1 LILSGGATAAAL
13 TAGAAFPLR
22 CNGKF
27 YPGAAIAGVPV
38 GGLTR
43 EEARA
48 AIQTRVDG
56 FTRSAVTYVY
66 QNRTWHFSADEL
78 GVSIDIDAAIEQAW
92 AYGRDEGLTDRYEA
106 LLDRRNFAQPLI
118 TRVDSARLDAAL
130 ADVAG
135 DIHLE
140 PVDATFGM
148 AGTEITITP
157 ERTGRTLDV
166 TAAREQTLKGMV
178 DLEPITVMLRVSID
192 PAAVTAEDLEPSRAE
207 AARLISGGVTLRYRD
222 DTWEVDRDALA
233 RSIMIPADIVN
244 ARPEL
249 DPATLAII
257 LQPIADEL
265 YRAPVNAEIGWNNG
279 VYAVSESRAGRAID
293 VQALA
298 ERVIEAAGE
307 DGDREVEIPAQKLV
321 PEIDSENLD
330 ALGIVGLMAEGA
342 SSYAGS
348 ATERAIN
355 VEVSAEKVNHAVIP
369 PGGSLSFLDAVGKIS
384 VDAGFV
390 EGKIIADG
398 WYASDIGG
406 GVCQVSTTVYRAAL
420 LAGLP
425 FAEWHPHG
433 FRVGFYE
440 LDGWPAGMDAAIYQP
455 NNDGEWALDL
465 IVTNP
470 TDAWIL
476 LQMTTADQVV
486 TASLYGPDT
495 GYQVELSDVELSNP
509 TEPSAPLER
518 KSADLP
524 AGERQQTQQA
534 QPGITATLVRRVM
547 QDGELVSEDT
557 FVSVYAPVADAFVV
571 GTGS

>member
-1 LILSGGATAAAL
+1 
-13 TAGAAFPLR
+13 
-22 CNGKF
+22 
-27 YPGAAIAGVPV
+27 
-38 GGLTR
+38 
-43 EEARA
+43 
-48 AIQTRVDG
+48 
-56 FTRSAVTYVY
+56 
-66 QNRTWHFSADEL
+66 
-78 GVSIDIDAAIEQAW
+78 
-92 AYGRDEGLTDRYEA
+92 
-106 LLDRRNFAQPLI
+106 
-118 TRVDSARLDAAL
+118 
-130 ADVAG
+130 
-135 DIHLE
+135 
-140 PVDATFGM
+140 
-148 AGTEITITP
+148 
-157 ERTGRTLDV
+157 
-166 TAAREQTLKGMV
+166 
-178 DLEPITVMLRVSID
+178 
-192 PAAVTAEDLEPSRAE
+192 
-207 AARLISGGVTLRYRD
+207 
-222 DTWEVDRDALA
+222 
-233 RSIMIPADIVN
+233 
-244 ARPEL
+244 
-249 DPATLAII
+249 
-257 LQPIADEL
+257 
-265 YRAPVNAEIGWNNG
+265 
-279 VYAVSESRAGRAID
+279 
-293 VQALA
+293 
-298 ERVIEAAGE
+298 
-307 DGDREVEIPAQKLV
+307 
-321 PEIDSENLD
+321 
-330 ALGIVGLMAEGA
+330 MAEGA

>member
-27 YPGAAIAGVPV
+27 YPGAAIADVPV